1 MKFTKFLWLFLSIIL
16 ASTVLLTACGDISKK
31 DSESTELISKDQ
43 EISGEDG
50 GISWSLKNG
59 VLTFS
64 GKGKM
69 TDYKYDSKP
78 WKAYIVSIKKVVIED
93 GIESIGNDAFS
104 YCVNL
109 KDVSIPDSVTSIGKM
124 AFENCESLGSITIP
138 DSVTTIGESAFCFC
152 LSLKDITIPDS
163 VTSIGKMAFE
173 NCESLGSIT
182 IPDSVTTIGESA
194 FCFCLSLK
202 DITIPDSVTS
212 IGDLA
217 FQNCDSLKG
226 ISVSKNNKNYCDVDG
241 VLFDKSVTELV
252 QYPCGKASESYVIP
266 DSVTS
271 IAKFA
276 FSGCDILKDIYFNG
290 PIPRWNAF
298 GFNECKI
305 PDSITVHCTD
315 GDI

>member
-163 VTSIGKMAFE
+163 VTSI
-173 NCESLGSIT
+173 
-182 IPDSVTTIGESA
+182 
-194 FCFCLSLK
+194 
-202 DITIPDSVTS
+202 
-212 IGDLA
+212 
-217 FQNCDSLKG
+217 
-226 ISVSKNNKNYCDVDG
+226 
-241 VLFDKSVTELV
+241 
-252 QYPCGKASESYVIP
+252 
-266 DSVTS
+266 
-271 IAKFA
+271 AKFA